1 MLFAAA
7 AFAQTRTGELTVAA
21 DGTGQFKTVQEAVDH
36 APSHAHERFVIHIK
50 PGIYR
55 EPVRVPADKT
65 FLTLRGDD
73 AKSTVITFDRHAG
86 LPGLNGKPIITFDTP
101 TVFIQANDFTAEN
114 LTFENSSA
122 RQGQA
127 VALTIMGDRG
137 VFRNCRFLGFQD
149 TLLAQAGRQYFDHCY
164 VQGAIDFIFGGS
176 AAYFDHCEIHVIAN
190 GYITAA
196 NTPQDQKYGYVFSH
210 AIITGEPGVL
220 TYLGRPWRAYAA
232 TVFLN
237 TEMSTAVRPVG
248 WNNWNDPAKEKTAR
262 YAEYGSSGPG
272 GDKSTRVAWARQLSD
287 GEAKTY
293 STENVLGGEDGWNPL
308 TGEVKRRVT
317 IVQGQERPATLRP
330 DSTLLAAT
338 SSRLMRSDD
347 GYRWTPAAGS
357 FPSANTQNP
366 SVTRSPE
373 GVFYWLWSSGTR
385 GDKAFSFST
394 SPDLVHWSE
403 PQRVEIMAKLNA
415 LDVVSPRLFY
425 DEAGRRYIVTWAST
439 MAANSI
445 QSFQEDV
452 ENNPRIWYSITEDFK
467 SFSDPKLLFDPNYS
481 VRDAVIV
488 KVGDR
493 YALIHDDVTTPVRS
507 LRVAFADTPLGPW
520 GPSRDAFTE
529 RNVENP
535 IPVQLGGEW
544 WIYAFNTARGEP
556 EIVKTRD
563 FWSFSEDEGFRTNLY
578 RAQIFGVIE
587 VPSAA
592 APRFTPIRE

>member
-1 MLFAAA
+1 VRLSSFLAALFAAA
-7 AFAQTRTGELTVAA
+7 AFAQPRAGEFTVAA

-36 APSHAHERFVIHIK
+36 APPHSRERFVIHIK

-86 LPGLNGKPIITFDTP
+86 LPGLYGKPMITFDTP

-127 VALTIMGDRG
+127 VALTIMSDRG

-164 VQGAIDFIFGGS
+164 IQGATDFIFGGS
-176 AAYFDHCEIHVIAN
+176 AAYFDHCEIHVVAN

-196 NTPQDQKYGYVFSH
+196 NTTQDQEYGYVFSH
-210 AIITGEPGVL
+210 ATITGEPGVL
-220 TYLGRPWRAYAA
+220 TYLGRPWRPYAA

-262 YAEYGSSGPG
+262 YAEYGSSGLG
-272 GDKSTRVAWARQLSD
+272 GDKSGRVAWARQLTD
-287 GEAKTY
+287 TEAKTY
-293 STENVLGGEDGWNPL
+293 SIENVLGGEDGWNPL
-308 TGEVKRRVT
+308 TGDVKRRVT
-317 IVQGQERPATLRP
+317 IVHAQERAAPLPP
-330 DSTLLAAT
+330 DSTLLAA
-338 SSRLMRSDD
+338 SSLRFIRSDD
-347 GYRWTPAAGS
+347 GYHWTPVAGS
-357 FPSANTQNP
+357 FPSGSTRSP
-366 SVTRSPE
+366 FLTRSPE
-373 GVFYWLWSSGTR
+373 GVFYCLWSSGAR
-385 GDKAFSFST
+385 GDKAFTFST
-394 SPDLVHWSE
+394 SRDLTHWKE

-425 DEAGRRYIVTWAST
+425 DEAGRRFIVSWGST
-439 MAANSI
+439 MTANSI

-452 ENNPRIWYSITEDFK
+452 ENNPRIWYSITKDFE

-488 KVGDR
+488 KFGDR
-493 YALIHDDVTTPVRS
+493 YALIHDDVTTPVQS
-507 LRVAFADTPLGPW
+507 LRVAFGDSPLGPW

-529 RNVENP
+529 RGFENP
-535 IPVQLGGEW
+535 VAIQLGVEW
-544 WIYAFNTARGEP
+544 WIYDANSQGDMTGLVTFGALRNR
-556 EIVKTRD
+556 RR
-563 FWSFSEDEGFRTNLY
+563 FRS
-578 RAQIFGVIE
+578 RKG
-587 VPSAA
+587 
-592 APRFTPIRE
+592 